1 MGRACPRLGPT
12 CTFNII
18 GHHDQR
24 TTTTF
29 ARCVAR
35 PLSKPPRHK
44 QFRTTIHDC
53 PAWRLHLTP
62 SRRTRCMWPRPSS
75 PPRTILTDG
84 SKRAQELIGVEQQ
97 QAALQLLHEHVTSK
111 RTRNSPIASLEPVMI
126 LFVELCVDLRKGKL
140 AKDGLYQYKNTAQN
154 TNVGTIELVFKR
166 FIELAEQ
173 KVTEAQ
179 AKADEVQST
188 LETSTQ
194 TQNIDDLEASETPES
209 IMLST
214 VSGEGTRDRTDRA
227 IVTPW
232 LKFLWETYRTVLDIF
247 KNNARLELMYQSTA
261 HQAFQFCSK
270 YARKTEFRRLCELLR
285 NHLQNAAK
293 FSSQMHAIN
302 LSDPDTLQRHLD
314 TRFQQLNV
322 AVELELWQEAFRSV
336 EDIHTLLS
344 LSKRPAKNVMMANY
358 FEKLTRIFLVSEN
371 YLFHA
376 AAWSRYYN
384 LLRQSAAAVASGQ
397 SPKKDNPA
405 VTEAD
410 MTKAASFVVL
420 SALSIPVISTSRSRG
435 ALVDVDEARKNK
447 NSRLTNL
454 LGMSQAPTRAILFK
468 DALSKG
474 LLKRVRPE
482 IRDLYNILEVDF
494 HPLSICKKISPI
506 LAQIGAD
513 ESMEKYVGPLQQ
525 VILTRLFQQLSQ
537 VYDSVEIKF
546 VLELAQFPEPFH
558 VSSGTIE
565 KFIMNGCKK
574 GDLAIRTDHATGI
587 LTFDSDVF
595 SSAKAMH
602 PGSGAGSADTETRS
616 VQRLQSTPAEIVRT
630 QLTRLA
636 KSLFVTC
643 QYVDP
648 SFNADRHR
656 AKDAALARAK
666 EGFEKEHQDILTRRD
681 IITQKKDAAAKAQ
694 QAKESEE
701 QTRKMI
707 RQQQQKEEESRRLAE
722 EQRMRTEARLK
733 AEQQRIQ
740 REEITKQ
747 IEELKKTTKI
757 DMDLPEDLADIDSQ
771 QIRLMKLQ
779 ALEKEKTLLGEQL
792 RIAGKRIDHLER
804 AYRKE
809 EVKHLKEDYEKQ
821 MEADREAYEKTK
833 EEELKES
840 EQKHKEDVALKHRL
854 SRLVP
859 TYQDF
864 ITTVKQQRKSEFEK
878 RSKAAQKEL
887 ESKKAARVKEYK
899 DRFIREKKERED
911 AERRQ
916 REEEEREAEEAEAK
930 AKADEEKRQK
940 MAEDKARRDE
950 ERKSVYSIHLTPT
963 ILTLPRALDDKARLQ
978 RQREDEA
985 EAKLLAKKAGRSADR
1000 PIPRDSPAEPSA
1012 AAAPPRLA
1020 LAGSKPTWRE
1030 REAMK
1035 AAGQAPPPAAAPAVA
1050 SPAPAPASP
1059 APAAAE
1065 PEAPKRSGYV
1075 PPALRAGG
1083 APGGGWRE
1091 REASGAGRAPPAR
1104 TESPA
1109 TGGRFDA
1116 PRPERRG
1123 FGDERKASP
1132 AQGGGYVPPGARGG
1146 AAPPRE
1152 GAPPAPAPA
1161 ESGGKYVPR
1170 WKREQQ

>member
-1 MGRACPRLGPT
+1 MAPPP
-12 CTFNII
+12 
-18 GHHDQR
+18 H
-24 TTTTF
+24 
-29 ARCVAR
+29 
-35 PLSKPPRHK
+35 SKPEN
-44 QFRTTIHDC
+44 T
-53 PAWRLHLTP
+53 L
-62 SRRTRCMWPRPSS
+62 
-75 PPRTILTDG
+75 
-84 SKRAQELIGVEQQ
+84 KRAQELIGVQQQ

-154 TNVGTIELVFKR
+154 TNVGTIELVFKK
-166 FIELAEQ
+166 FIELAEG

-179 AKADEVQST
+179 AKADEVQSSI
-188 LETSTQ
+188 EGTSTQ
-194 TQNIDDLEASETPES
+194 NVEDLEATETPES
-209 IMLST
+209 ILLST
-214 VSGEGTRDRTDRA
+214 VSGEQSRDRTDRA

-397 SPKKDNPA
+397 GLKKDNPA

-410 MTKAASFVVL
+410 MTKAASFVLL

-435 ALVDVDEARKNK
+435 ALVDVDAAKNNK

-454 LGMSQAPTRAILFK
+454 LGMNQAPTRAILFK

-474 LLKRVRPE
+474 LLKRARPE

-513 ESMEKYVGPLQQ
+513 EEMKKYVGPLQQ

-537 VYDSVEIKF
+537 VYDSVQIKF
-546 VLELAQFPEPFH
+546 VLDLAQFPEPFG
-558 VSSGTIE
+558 VSKSTIE

-574 GDLAIRTDHATGI
+574 GDLAIRIDHAAGV
-587 LTFDSDVF
+587 LSFDSDVF

-602 PGSGAGSADTETRS
+602 PGSGAGSAESETRS
-616 VQRLQSTPAEIVRT
+616 VQRLQSTPAEIVRS

-636 KSLFVTC
+636 KSLFITC

-648 SFNADRHR
+648 SFNAERLR
-656 AKDAALARAK
+656 LKEAALARAK
-666 EGFEKEHQDILTRRD
+666 EGAEKEHQDTLARRD
-681 IITQKKDAAAKAQ
+681 IISQKKEAAAKAL
-694 QAKESEE
+694 QAKETEE
-701 QTRKMI
+701 QTKRML
-707 RQQQQKEEESRRLAE
+707 RQQQLKEEETRRLAE
-722 EQRMRTEARLK
+722 EQRQRAEQRIK

-740 REEITKQ
+740 REEIEKQ
-747 IEELKKTTKI
+747 LKELKQTTKVDI
-757 DMDLPEDLADIDSQ
+757 DLPENIDDLDSTR
-771 QIRLMKLQ
+771 IRILKLQ
-779 ALEKEKTLLGEQL
+779 ALEKEKSLLGETL
-792 RIAGKRIDHLER
+792 RISGKRIDHLER

-809 EVKHLKEDYEKQ
+809 EIKHLKEDYERQ
-821 MEADREAYEKTK
+821 MKADEEAYEKAK
-833 EEELKES
+833 AEELREA
-840 EQKHKEDVALKHRL
+840 EEKHKEDVALKHRL

-859 TYQDF
+859 TYADF
-864 ITTVKQQRKSEFEK
+864 VSTVKQNRKAEFEK
-878 RSKAAQKEL
+878 RQKQAQKEL
-887 ESKKAARVKEYK
+887 ELKKAARVKEVK
-899 DRFIREKKERED
+899 ERFAREKREREE
-911 AERRQ
+911 AERQ
-916 REEEEREAEEAEAK
+916 RREDEEREAAEAEAK
-930 AKADEEKRQK
+930 AAAEEEKRAR
-940 MAEDKARRDE
+940 MAEEKAKRDE
-950 ERKSVYSIHLTPT
+950 ERRV
-963 ILTLPRALDDKARLQ
+963 LDEKARI
-978 RQREDEA
+978 QREREEAA
-985 EAKLLAKKAGRSADR
+985 EAKLAARKTGGFRSEVPDR
-1000 PIPRDSPAEPSA
+1000 TFSRGEPA
-1012 AAAPPRLA
+1012 AAAAAPAPESRGPPRLA
-1020 LAGSKPTWRE
+1020 LAGGKPSWRD
-1030 REAMK
+1030 RQ
-1035 AAGQAPPPAAAPAVA
+1035 AAKESGEVPPAAPSAQPVPVAAPVA
-1050 SPAPAPASP
+1050 SPPPS
-1059 APAAAE
+1059 
-1065 PEAPKRSGYV
+1065 EAPPSQRSGYV
-1075 PPALRAGG
+1075 PPHLRGAGG
-1083 APGGGWRE
+1083 AAPGGGWRE
-1091 REASGAGRAPPAR
+1091 REAAARGGDAPPAR
-1104 TESPA
+1104 AERPERTESPQTGGRYEAPRRGFGGDSERRASPA
-1109 TGGRFDA
+1109 TGGRWE
-1116 PRPERRG
+1116 PPSRRG
-1123 FGDERKASP
+1123 
-1132 AQGGGYVPPGARGG
+1132 
-1146 AAPPRE
+1146 
-1152 GAPPAPAPA
+1152 APA
-1161 ESGGKYVPR
+1161 EGERSSPAPPEGGATDGKYRPGAFR
-1170 WKREQQ
+1170 RTER

>member
-1 MGRACPRLGPT
+1 MAPPP
-12 CTFNII
+12 
-18 GHHDQR
+18 H
-24 TTTTF
+24 
-29 ARCVAR
+29 
-35 PLSKPPRHK
+35 SKPEN
-44 QFRTTIHDC
+44 T
-53 PAWRLHLTP
+53 L
-62 SRRTRCMWPRPSS
+62 
-75 PPRTILTDG
+75 
-84 SKRAQELIGVEQQ
+84 KRAQELIGVQQ
-97 QAALQLLHEHVTSK
+97 SQAALQLLHEHVVSK

-154 TNVGTIELVFKR
+154 TNVGTIELVFKK

-179 AKADEVQST
+179 AKADEVQSS
-188 LETSTQ
+188 LETSSSA
-194 TQNIDDLEASETPES
+194 QNVDDLEASETPES
-209 IMLST
+209 ILLST
-214 VSGEGTRDRTDRA
+214 VSGEQSRDRTDRA

-247 KNNARLELMYQSTA
+247 KNNARLEIMYQSTA

-344 LSKRPAKNVMMANY
+344 LSKRPAKNIMMANY

-384 LLRQSAAAVASGQ
+384 LLRQSAAAVSSGQ

-410 MTKAASFVVL
+410 MTKAASFVLL

-474 LLKRVRPE
+474 LLKRARPE

-506 LAQIGAD
+506 LSKIGAD
-513 ESMEKYVGPLQQ
+513 DEMKKYVGPLQQ

-546 VLELAQFPEPFH
+546 VLDLAQFPDPFQ

-574 GDLAIRTDHATGI
+574 GDLAIRVDHAKGV

-602 PGSGAGSADTETRS
+602 PGSGAGSAESEIRS
-616 VQRLQSTPAEIVRT
+616 VQRLQNTPAEIVRS

-648 SFNADRHR
+648 AFNEERQ
-656 AKDAALARAK
+656 RAK
-666 EGFEKEHQDILTRRD
+666 ESALLRTKEGAEKEHTETLARRD
-681 IITQKKDAAAKAQ
+681 IIARKKEAASNALAQKEKEEATRKRIRAQ
-694 QAKESEE
+694 QAQEAET
-701 QTRKMI
+701 Q
-707 RQQQQKEEESRRLAE
+707 RLAE
-722 EQRMRTEARLK
+722 EQRART
-733 AEQQRIQ
+733 QQRIQ
-740 REEITKQ
+740 AEQARVQREEIEKQ
-747 IEELKKTTKI
+747 LKELKQGTKVDI
-757 DMDLPEDLADIDSQ
+757 EIPSDITELDSTRIRALKLA
-771 QIRLMKLQ
+771 
-779 ALEKEKTLLGEQL
+779 ALEKEKNQLGEQL
-792 RIAGKRIDHLER
+792 RITGKRIDHLER

-809 EVKHLKEDYEKQ
+809 EVKHLKGDYDRQ
-821 MEADREAYEKTK
+821 MEQDLAAYEKAKAETEK
-833 EEELKES
+833 EAV
-840 EQKHKEDVALKHRL
+840 QKHKEDVALKHRL

-859 TYQDF
+859 SYQQF
-864 ITTVKQQRKSEFEK
+864 ITDVRQQKKSEYEK
-878 RSKAAQKEL
+878 RQRAAAKEL
-887 ESKKAARVKEYK
+887 EAKKAARIREVKEK
-899 DRFIREKKERED
+899 RAREKREQEEE
-911 AERRQ
+911 ERRR
-916 REEEEREAEEAEAK
+916 REEEERERAEAEAK
-930 AKADEEKRQK
+930 ARAEEEKRQK
-940 MAEDKARRDE
+940 MAEEKQKRDE
-950 ERKSVYSIHLTPT
+950 ERRK
-963 ILTLPRALDDKARLQ
+963 LDEIAARQ
-978 RQREDEA
+978 RQREEEA
-985 EAKLLAKKAGRSADR
+985 EARRAAKKGGLAPER
-1000 PIPRDSPAEPSA
+1000 PVSRDTDQAPPAIGSGG
-1012 AAAPPRLA
+1012 PPRLN
-1020 LAGSKPTWRE
+1020 LSGGKPSWRD
-1030 REAMK
+1030 REATRSSS
-1035 AAGQAPPPAAAPAVA
+1035 QTPSAPDTDAAPA
-1050 SPAPAPASP
+1050 
-1059 APAAAE
+1059 
-1065 PEAPKRSGYV
+1065 PKKAGYV
-1075 PPALRAGG
+1075 PPALRERTDGSP
-1083 APGGGWRE
+1083 APSAGGWRA
-1091 REASGAGRAPPAR
+1091 REGSGRGSEGRN
-1104 TESPA
+1104 ESPA
-1109 TGGRFDA
+1109 TGAGRYEPPSARGGFRDIGDKGRA
-1116 PRPERRG
+1116 QSPAAGGGYMPPHLRRQQDGPRGRDTER
-1123 FGDERKASP
+1123 EPQEPLPP
-1132 AQGGGYVPPGARGG
+1132 AQGASDGKYRPGAFRSR
-1146 AAPPRE
+1146 RE
-1152 GAPPAPAPA
+1152 G
-1161 ESGGKYVPR
+1161 
-1170 WKREQQ
+1170 Q